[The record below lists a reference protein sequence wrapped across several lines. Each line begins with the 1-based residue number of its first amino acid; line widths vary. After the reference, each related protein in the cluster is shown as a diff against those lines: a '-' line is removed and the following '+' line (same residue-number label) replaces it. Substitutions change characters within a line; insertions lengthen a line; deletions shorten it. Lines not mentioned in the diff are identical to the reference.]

1 MHAHTDPYAGTTHT
15 HTQTH
20 TDLEQAASHGI
31 GGLITLPLA
40 PLLAFPDITCL
51 APVVQ
56 PVPAHAVACEVTGR
70 LLLTT

>member
-1 MHAHTDPYAGTTHT
+1 MHTHMHTYAGTYTH
-15 HTQTH
+15 TH
-20 TDLEQAASHGI
+20 TDLEQAASHGV

-40 PLLAFPDITCL
+40 PLLAFPDVTCL

-56 PVPAHAVACEVTGR
+56 PVPAHTVAREITGR